1 MPAETATPADVQATQ
16 QPPPVLAPQ
25 PAPTV
30 QGLTDTHSI
39 AERMEEWK
47 PSVAAMEAQAIEAA
61 KSSRI
66 PKSFP
71 PLPLHKRLWYRMLRW
86 VNAKVNKV
94 EYKLRRKVLLS
105 MPHTIIVDPTNQ
117 CQLRCPLC
125 ATGTFKSNHKR
136 GKLQLEF
143 FQKIWPI
150 LGPYAY
156 QLHLY
161 NWGEPLLN
169 DELCDIIAFAKR
181 YPVKVFFSSNMNL
194 LTEEMA
200 EKLVRSGCDE
210 VTCAVDGMT
219 QESYAQYRVGGDW
232 QKLLDNIK
240 LLEAKKKELAS
251 KTPKIIFRFMVMRH
265 NAHEL
270 KQAKEMAQVFGVS
283 FRKKTVRID
292 MADFGEG
299 SIWDKFEKYKNWL
312 PEEADNNRYKKHPER
327 LEEVDP
333 CQDLW
338 MRTFISWDGAVTPC
352 CNVFNTRDYFSPG
365 FEMDFKRKIW
375 NGPKYTQARGVFR
388 GDKTDGYVVCDA
400 CVKSGNNIWVS

>member
-1 MPAETATPADVQATQ
+1 MPAETATAVDVQASQ
-16 QPPPVLAPQ
+16 SSPVLAPQ
-25 PAPTV
+25 TAQAITST
-30 QGLTDTHSI
+30 QTI
-39 AERMEEWK
+39 AERMQAWK
-47 PSVAAMEAQAIEAA
+47 PSVAAMEAKAVAA
-61 KSSRI
+61 ARSSRV
-66 PKSFP
+66 PQSFP
-71 PLPLHKRLWYRMLRW
+71 PLPTYKRLWYRILRW
-86 VNAKVNKV
+86 VNAQVNKV
-94 EYKLRRKVLLS
+94 EYKLRRKVLWS
-105 MPHTIIVDPTNQ
+105 MPHTIIVDPTNE

-136 GKLQLEF
+136 GKLRLEF

-169 DELCDIIAFAKR
+169 DELFDIIAFAKR

-200 EKLVRSGCDE
+200 EKLVRSGVDE
-210 VTCAVDGMT
+210 VTCAVDGMS
-219 QESYAQYRVGGDW
+219 QESYEQYRVGGNW
-232 QKLLDNIK
+232 QKLIDNIQ
-240 LLEAKKKELAS
+240 LLERKRKELGS

-270 KQAKEMAQVFGVS
+270 KKAKEMAQVFGVS

-312 PEEADNNRYKKHPER
+312 PEDVDNNRYLKHPER
-327 LEEVDP
+327 LEQVDP

-365 FEMDFKRKIW
+365 FELDFKKKIW
-375 NGPKYTQARGVFR
+375 NGPKYTQARGVFS
-388 GDKTDGYVVCDA
+388 GEKPDQYVVCDA